1 MKIER
6 KQVMNSKFNGQRFLN
21 TLKLDIATNWRRF
34 SKIFFGALACFLCTF
49 LIFTF
54 AQRGSVSLK
63 DFSAGIFAMCLM
75 SYFITASF
83 MAISGVYIFN
93 NMKTKQDR
101 ISFLVLPA
109 SNLEKFLS
117 RYLMATVGM
126 LLTILAA
133 LLVAD
138 LVRMAFGLFLGITS
152 FDSIFLK
159 FFGFGWISIS
169 EYQTVF
175 LAYSTKDIISLV
187 WMFFA
192 VISIIVSCHAEFMLG
207 GSLFRKN
214 PLLLTI
220 ISLFVINSLL
230 ASIVPGRFFVS
241 MLFGMNHNPDSMALF
256 QASRLLWI
264 VIVPNIVVT
273 LLCYWGSY
281 KLFCRS
287 QVISNKW
294 INL

>member
-49 LIFTF
+49 LISTF
-54 AQRGSVSLK
+54 AQRGSISQ
-63 DFSAGIFAMCLM
+63 DNFSDGIFAMCLM

-126 LLTILAA
+126 LITILAA

-138 LVRMAFGLFLGITS
+138 LVRMAFGLFLGITF
-152 FDSIFLK
+152 FDSVFLK
-159 FFGFGWISIS
+159 FFGFGWITTYHTI
-169 EYQTVF
+169 F
-175 LAYSTKDIISLV
+175 LEIPAKDIVSLV
-187 WMFFA
+187 WIFFA
-192 VISIIVSCHAEFMLG
+192 AISTIVACHAEFMLG

-230 ASIVPGRFFVS
+230 ASIIPDTFFVS
-241 MLFGMNHNPDSMALF
+241 MLFGLNHYPDSLALF
-256 QASRLLWI
+256 HASHLLWI
-264 VIVPNIVVT
+264 IIVPNIVVT